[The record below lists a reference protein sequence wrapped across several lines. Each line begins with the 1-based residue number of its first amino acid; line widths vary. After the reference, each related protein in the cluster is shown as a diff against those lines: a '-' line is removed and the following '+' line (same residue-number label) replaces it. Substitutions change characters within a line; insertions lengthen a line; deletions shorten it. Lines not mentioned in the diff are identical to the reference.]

1 MPPSTSTPRSAP
13 RPLRSD
19 AARNRGLLID
29 AARELFADRGVDV
42 ALEEVARRA
51 GVSIGTLYNRF
62 PTRPALIEAVFADR
76 LEKIAGFAMRAL
88 ADPDPWRGFAD
99 YLFDVCELQAKDRG
113 FNDVAARGLA
123 DSPEN
128 QGLRRQIGDAMT
140 QLIERAK
147 RAGAMRA
154 DLAIEDLAFVVWG
167 ISQTVERTAAVAPR
181 LWRRHLAL
189 MLDGFRADAA
199 HPLPEPPL
207 PPEAAHAAAP
217 GCDPAADSDS
227 VPDPSPGPGRQ
238 TTN

>member
-1 MPPSTSTPRSAP
+1 
-13 RPLRSD
+13 
-19 AARNRGLLID
+19 
-29 AARELFADRGVDV
+29 
-42 ALEEVARRA
+42 
-51 GVSIGTLYNRF
+51 
-62 PTRPALIEAVFADR
+62 VFADR

-123 DSPEN
+123 DSPAN
-128 QGLRRQIGDAMT
+128 RGLRRQIGDAMA

-207 PPEAAHAAAP
+207 PPEASHAAAP

-227 VPDPSPGPGRQ
+227 VPAPSPGPGRQ

>member
-1 MPPSTSTPRSAP
+1 MPPSTPTPRSAP

-29 AARELFADRGVDV
+29 AARDLFAERGVDV
-42 ALEEVARRA
+42 ALEEVARHA

-62 PTRPALIEAVFADR
+62 PTRSALIEAVFADR
-76 LEKIAGFAMRAL
+76 LEKIAGFALRAL
-88 ADPDPWRGFAD
+88 ADPDPWQGFAD

-123 DSPEN
+123 ESAEN

-167 ISQTVERTAAVAPR
+167 ISQTVERTADLAPR

-189 MLDGFRADAA
+189 LLDGFRADAA

-207 PPEAAHAAAP
+207 PPEASHAAVPESAP
-217 GCDPAADSDS
+217 APNTETGAP
-227 VPDPSPGPGRQ
+227 
-238 TTN
+238 TTTAPPTNN

>member
-1 MPPSTSTPRSAP
+1 MAPSTPTS

-19 AARNRGLLID
+19 AQRNRGLLID
-29 AARELFADRGVDV
+29 AARELFAERGVDV
-42 ALEEVARRA
+42 ALDEVARQA

-62 PTRPALIEAVFADR
+62 PTRATLIEAVFADR
-76 LEKIAGFAMRAL
+76 LEKIAAYAMRAL

-99 YLFDVCELQAKDRG
+99 YLADVCELQARDRG

-123 DSPEN
+123 DSPAN
-128 QGLRRQIGDAMT
+128 QDLRQQIGAAMA
-140 QLIERAK
+140 QLLQRAK

-167 ISQTVERTAAVAPR
+167 ISQTVERTADVAPR

-189 MLDGFRADAA
+189 LLDGFRADAA

-207 PPEAAHAAAP
+207 TPGASHAAAP
-217 GCDPAADSDS
+217 ECAP
-227 VPDPSPGPGRQ
+227 PQP
-238 TTN
+238 NN